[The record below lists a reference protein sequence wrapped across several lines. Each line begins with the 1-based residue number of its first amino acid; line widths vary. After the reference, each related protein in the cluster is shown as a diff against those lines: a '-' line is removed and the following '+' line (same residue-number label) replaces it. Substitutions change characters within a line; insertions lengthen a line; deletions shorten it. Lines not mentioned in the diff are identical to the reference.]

1 MRYQKEN
8 LDSLLDHYLELRSD
22 YKFPTGIKKRF
33 ESLEH
38 SEHCP
43 EGILIAECLLQSS
56 RARLPSFISDQGQS
70 FQHPRQ
76 ELNHEFASKVAY
88 YPQHLLTINWGGAFP
103 CNEWL
108 EKYHCFSISEKN
120 LIIVTGSIDSSEM
133 YGYCDFTLGAF
144 AAETQQDKNLRCAG
158 AVLFSEWSDLKH
170 SYNQSRWTEVV
181 QPGLISEEMALGMS
195 FGLDW

>member
-1 MRYQKEN
+1 MTISSQ
-8 LDSLLDHYLELRSD
+8 LAL
-22 YKFPTGIKKRF
+22 KKGS

-56 RARLPSFISDQGQS
+56 KARLPSFIDDQGES

-76 ELNHEFASKVAY
+76 ELNTNLLQRLL
-88 YPQHLLTINWGGAFP
+88 YPQHLLTINWGGVFP
-103 CNEWL
+103 CNEWI

-120 LIIVTGSIDSSEM
+120 IIIVTGSLDSPEM
-133 YGYCDFTLGAF
+133 YGYCDFTIGAF
-144 AAETQQDKNLRCAG
+144 VAETEQDKNLRCAG
-158 AVLFSEWSDLKH
+158 ALLFSEWSDLKH

-195 FGLDW
+195 FGLNW